1 MITRPSE
8 AAFSPRYLIS
18 FPTIVEVVA
27 TAEPPNRSSRRV
39 IILGT
44 RENYE

>member
-18 FPTIVEVVA
+18 FPTIVEVA